1 MITQNNEQIIAV
13 EYKRRRNGL
22 RNYRVLMLGAPDGSC
37 GLYIDEISVGKEYSI
52 KDGATEATKIFKR
65 KVVRY
70 TKKGGKNGSSE
81 ES

>member
-1 MITQNNEQIIAV
+1 MITRNNEQIIAV

-22 RNYRVLMLGAPDGSC
+22 RNYRVLMLGAPDGRY

-52 KDGATEATKIFKR
+52 KDGVTEALKIFKR

-70 TKKGGKNGSSE
+70 IKKGEKDD
-81 ES
+81 